1 MLILVLR
8 IVTDGAFLLHSTACP
23 DDDSLDGRRRP
34 TPPPPPCICSWP
46 LHLISNRLSMSSQS

>member
-46 LHLISNRLSMSSQS
+46 LHLISNRLSMS